1 MAKRP
6 NLRDMGD
13 VMQQITGHLKDRPGF
28 HLAACNQA
36 LHQLLGEGN
45 HAGIRKVHLRD
56 NTLVLYLKS
65 DALRHELSMQ
75 KTHLLVAINES
86 LDAVSYTHLTLPTTP
101 YV

>member
-13 VMQQITGHLKDRPGF
+13 VMQQITGHLKDRPGY

-86 LDAVSYTHLTLPTTP
+86 LDGVMTLEG
-101 YV
+101 VELK